1 MHSIVIKDNNTVL
14 YTEYLIVAK
23 KIDLKCSHHKKR
35 NGNYMM

>member
-1 MHSIVIKDNNTVL
+1 MHSIVINNNNTVP

-23 KIDLKCSHHKKR
+23 KIDLNCSHHRKR